1 MQEKSEVNTDIPNSN
16 REREY
21 WFTEYGPSNTAFSLR
36 VKCKL
41 FEKLTP
47 YQKIEIFDSYD
58 CGRVLVLDGFIMLTE
73 KDEFIYHEMIAHVP
87 LFTHPEPKRVLVIGG
102 GDGGA
107 VREVLKHKS
116 VEKVELVEIDEEVVN
131 AVRKYFPQV
140 ASSLEDKRV
149 EIKFQDGIE
158 FVKSKNGIY
167 DIILIDSPDPI
178 GPAVGLFEENFYKDA
193 FSALN
198 DSGIIVAQAESPFI
212 FPDLIKQISS
222 IFKKYLPIVH
232 FYLANVP
239 TYSSGVISFVLGS
252 KKFDPIKDFNPDR
265 VKKFNSNLKYYN
277 EQIHLASFALPNF
290 FRELLE

>member
-16 REREY
+16 WEGY
-21 WFTEYGPSNTAFSLR
+21 WFTEYGPNNTAFSLR
-36 VKCKL
+36 VKYKL
-41 FEKLTP
+41 FEKSTP

-58 CGRVLVLDGFIMLTE
+58 CGKVLTLDGFIMLTE

-87 LFTHPEPKRVLVIGG
+87 LFTHPEPRRVLVIGG

-107 VREVLKHKS
+107 VREILKHKS
-116 VEKVELVEIDEEVVN
+116 IEKVELVEIDEEVVN
-131 AVRKYFPQV
+131 AVKRYFPQV

-149 EIKFQDGIE
+149 EIRFQDGIE
-158 FVKSKNGIY
+158 FVKSKSGIY

-212 FPDLIKQISS
+212 YPDLIRQINSV
-222 IFKKYLPIVH
+222 FKKYLPIVR
-232 FYLANVP
+232 FYVANVP
-239 TYSSGVISFVLGS
+239 TYASGVISFVFGS
-252 KKFDPIKDFNPDR
+252 KKFDPIKDFNPDK
-265 VKKFNSNLKYYN
+265 VKEFNSKLKYYN
-277 EQIHLASFALPNF
+277 EQIHIASFALPNF

>member
-16 REREY
+16 KEGY
-21 WFTEYGPSNTAFSLR
+21 WFTEYSPNDTAFSLR
-36 VKCKL
+36 VKYKL
-41 FEKLTP
+41 FEKSTP
-47 YQKIEIFDSYD
+47 YQKIEVFDSY
-58 CGRVLVLDGFIMLTE
+58 GYGKVLALDGFIMLTE

-107 VREVLKHKS
+107 VREILKHES

-131 AVRKYFPQV
+131 TAKIYFPEI

-158 FVKSKNGIY
+158 FVKSKNEIY
-167 DIILIDSPDPI
+167 DVILIDSPDPI
-178 GPAVGLFEENFYKDA
+178 GPAVGLFEESFYKDA
-193 FSALN
+193 FSTLN
-198 DSGIIVAQAESPFI
+198 DSGIIVAQAESPFVY
-212 FPDLIKQISS
+212 PDLIRQINSV
-222 IFKKYLPIVH
+222 FKKYLPIVR

-239 TYSSGVISFVLGS
+239 TYASGVISFVLGS

-265 VKKFNSNLKYYN
+265 VKRFDSKLKYYN
-277 EQIHLASFALPNF
+277 EQVHIASFALPNF

>member
-16 REREY
+16 REGGY
-21 WFTEYGPSNTAFSLR
+21 WFTEYSPSNTAFSLR
-36 VKCKL
+36 VKYKL
-41 FEKLTP
+41 FEKLTT

-58 CGRVLVLDGFIMLTE
+58 YGKVLVLDGFIMLTE
-73 KDEFIYHEMIAHVP
+73 KDEFIYHEMITHVP

-107 VREVLKHKS
+107 VREVLKHES
-116 VEKVELVEIDEEVVN
+116 VEKVELVEIDEEVVS

-140 ASSLEDKRV
+140 ASALEDKRV

-158 FVKSKNGIY
+158 FVKSKNEIY

-178 GPAVGLFEENFYKDA
+178 GPAVGLFEESFYKDA

-212 FPDLIKQISS
+212 YPDLIKQINSA
-222 IFKKYLPIVH
+222 FKKYLPIVR
-232 FYLANVP
+232 FYLVNVP
-239 TYSSGVISFVLGS
+239 TYLSGVISFVLGS
-252 KKFDPIKDFNPDR
+252 KKFDPIKDFNSDR
-265 VKKFNSNLKYYN
+265 VKKFNSKLKYYN
-277 EQIHLASFALPNF
+277 EQIHIASFALPNF